1 MIEARGVTYRYD
13 PRDEPAV
20 EDVTLQV
27 EPGEIIS
34 IVGPNGS
41 GKSTMGRLL
50 KALMLPTG
58 GQVLVDGLDPCECT
72 LDVRR
77 IVGMVFQ
84 NPNSQIVNSIVEQEV
99 AFGPENLGLPTAE
112 VRRRVGEALEAVGL
126 QGREEAECHS
136 LTMADKQRIALAAVI
151 ALHPRYLILDE
162 PTAWIEPRARWRL
175 FRAVLRWSAAQGAG
189 VVLITHRMDEALLS
203 RRMYGML
210 HGHLE
215 VVDTP
220 QAVLADEAMRT
231 RLALDIPDT
240 FALARELEAGGLP
253 HVPGVDIDQLA
264 DVLCPS

>member
-1 MIEARGVTYRYD
+1 VIEACGVTYRYD

-20 EDVTLQV
+20 EDVSLQV
-27 EPGEIIS
+27 KPGEIIS

-41 GKSTMGRLL
+41 GKSTMGRLV

-58 GQVLVDGLDPCECT
+58 GRVLVDELDTRERS
-72 LDVRR
+72 LEVRR

-99 AFGPENLGLPTAE
+99 AFGPENLGLPTEE
-112 VRRRVGEALEAVGL
+112 VRWRVGEALEAVGL
-126 QGREEAECHS
+126 QGREKAECHS

-175 FRAVLRWSAAQGAG
+175 FRAVLRWSTEQGAG

-210 HGHLE
+210 HGRVE

-220 QAVLADEAMRT
+220 QSVLADEAMRT
-231 RLALDIPDT
+231 RLALDVPDT
-240 FALARELEAGGLP
+240 FALARELEAAGLP
-253 HVPGVDIDQLA
+253 AVPGADIDQLA
-264 DVLCPS
+264 DVLCQA